1 MEHVTCN
8 MKVAQTELTETEY
21 RLLQEYAKKKKL
33 TLKELLRQGAMRI
46 ALEDEIQRDDPV
58 FTEAPVAK
66 ASGKRERTSVE
77 HDKYLYG
84 LSK

>member
-1 MEHVTCN
+1 

-21 RLLQEYAKKKKL
+21 KLLVEYAKKNSL
-33 TLKELLRQGAMRI
+33 TLKETLRQAAVKLAFQDQIDRT
-46 ALEDEIQRDDPV
+46 DPI
-58 FTEAPVAK
+58 FTEEPAAK

-84 LSK
+84 SSR

>member
-1 MEHVTCN
+1 

-21 RLLQEYAKKKKL
+21 KLLLEYAKRKKL
-33 TLKELLRQGAMRI
+33 TLKDALREGALRV
-46 ALEDEIQRDDPV
+46 ALQDEVQSKDPIFV
-58 FTEAPVAK
+58 EGPAAK
-66 ASGKRERTSVE
+66 ATGKKERTSLE

>member
-1 MEHVTCN
+1 

-21 RLLQEYAKKKKL
+21 KLLLEYAKRKKL
-33 TLKELLRQGAMRI
+33 TIKDVLREGALRV
-46 ALEDEIQRDDPV
+46 ALQDEVHSNDPIFV
-58 FTEAPVAK
+58 EGPAAK
-66 ASGKRERTSVE
+66 ATGKKERTSLE